1 MIRSRLATFS
11 RLSYTSTP
19 LRSSQNASRPSSTV
33 LRRPTTSALTTPSF
47 CVTKSLQF
55 HTSSPR
61 KDIFILAFPALKAG
75 LLDISRITLLALP
88 FVYRYRLWKKYPRTS
103 LALLQI
109 PIWAVCIVIALAADQ
124 APNTGRWRLLMMSKS
139 EEIEWARHRLN
150 ECLAAEGSF
159 ILPPDD
165 PRVEQVKRV
174 SERIIAAIEEDQN
187 QPSHIVSA
195 AQWPSTLSASLY
207 EETLRTFDHDPH
219 RVRGPSAIATS
230 ALLPHRLESSNPNKI
245 FGDQDWKIY
254 VVDLPRINAFALPT
268 KEIFVYTGIID
279 LLEDDS
285 MLSGVLAHE
294 IAHVQQ
300 RHAVENAG
308 FLNLATILF
317 DCLRGVSYAF
327 TISFPLVTDA
337 SASVLNFLHDYVA
350 ESAYSRKLEMEA
362 DSVGLGFMAKAGYH
376 PQSMLDLW
384 EVMAEVEE
392 DAALSGQPISIT
404 DRFPFLKTHPTSV
417 QRQKNISTKIPEAIK
432 LYESSPFRRTPP
444 KTTVSVATPETT

>member
-1 MIRSRLATFS
+1 MEA
-11 RLSYTSTP
+11 SYD
-19 LRSSQNASRPSSTV
+19 V
-33 LRRPTTSALTTPSF
+33 KVRRNRVVCQSGIDVISVF
-47 CVTKSLQF
+47 GF
-55 HTSSPR
+55 
-61 KDIFILAFPALKAG
+61 IFG
-75 LLDISRITLLALP
+75 M
-88 FVYRYRLWKKYPRTS
+88 YR
-103 LALLQI
+103 
-109 PIWAVCIVIALAADQ
+109 
-124 APNTGRWRLLMMSKS
+124 
-139 EEIEWARHRLN
+139 ARHRLN

-308 FLNLATILF
+308 VCSFHVQHVHDPIL
-317 DCLRGVSYAF
+317 
-327 TISFPLVTDA
+327 
-337 SASVLNFLHDYVA
+337 
-350 ESAYSRKLEMEA
+350 
-362 DSVGLGFMAKAGYH
+362 
-376 PQSMLDLW
+376 
-384 EVMAEVEE
+384 
-392 DAALSGQPISIT
+392 
-404 DRFPFLKTHPTSV
+404 TS
-417 QRQKNISTKIPEAIK
+417 S
-432 LYESSPFRRTPP
+432 
-444 KTTVSVATPETT
+444 